1 MTCKISCQVGKCKSL
16 EMRGG
21 NVFGSETREK
31 WFWEV
36 ETASRKIVVLSK
48 EKKEGGGGIYLVK
61 IHLLKR
67 KISNFTR
74 IHYFALFSSRYTLR
88 IVQILRR
95 TNKIHSPL
103 VHRIFDIPEER
114 RISTVSLQF
123 FFSLFFFFFLLP
135 LSSLTCTRWWTPTY
149 EPLGTRLLHIPHEFL
164 HVRRHE

>member
-48 EKKEGGGGIYLVK
+48 EKKEGGRGRIYLVK

-123 FFSLFFFFFLLP
+123 FFSLFFFSSFFHFLLW
-135 LSSLTCTRWWTPTY
+135 LV
-149 EPLGTRLLHIPHEFL
+149 LGGERLLTRRLARDCSTFL
-164 HVRRHE
+164 TNFSM

>member
-1 MTCKISCQVGKCKSL
+1 MTCKISCQVGKCRSL

-48 EKKEGGGGIYLVK
+48 EKKEGGGENLSSKNPFIKKEDIQFYAYPLFCAFLFTIYSENCPNFETNK
-61 IHLLKR
+61 QNSFTSRASFIWYSWRKEDIHR
-67 KISNFTR
+67 
-74 IHYFALFSSRYTLR
+74 FSSVFLLS
-88 IVQILRR
+88 I
-95 TNKIHSPL
+95 
-103 VHRIFDIPEER
+103 
-114 RISTVSLQF
+114 
-123 FFSLFFFFFLLP
+123 FFFFLLP